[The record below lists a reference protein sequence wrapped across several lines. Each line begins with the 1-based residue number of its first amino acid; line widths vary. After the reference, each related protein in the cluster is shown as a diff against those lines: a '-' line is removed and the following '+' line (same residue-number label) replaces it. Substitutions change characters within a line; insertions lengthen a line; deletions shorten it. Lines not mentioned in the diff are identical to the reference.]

1 MVANEA
7 HVIKV
12 PNTDWVRRPSTILL
26 LHKLVPILMKQL
38 AALSIILITLGA
50 CDSETKL
57 NEQAFLDS
65 LNTAEATAPVISDE
79 VLESILQQIPS
90 PLEIAVLLKQSGTDY
105 DNSLLNSAGNTSL
118 YNNNFKKALN
128 LGVYGTD
135 LGYTNIYEKN
145 QDALSYLTAIKDLSE
160 GLSIGQ
166 FFNFGTIQ
174 RLATNSRNLDSLLL
188 ITTQNFN
195 NINAH
200 LQEQQRANLSVLLL
214 AGGWIEAVH
223 IICQVA
229 ERNPDNQELRERI
242 GEQKIIMENI
252 MLLLSF
258 YSDANPNMKKLAEQM
273 AVLQTKFE
281 DIEITH
287 TYAESTLEEVNG
299 IVTISNNSTS
309 SISITDENIRDI
321 SNTTASIRGYIIN

>member
-1 MVANEA
+1 MGPYTRMIHLSHQLVYNYM
-7 HVIKV
+7 K
-12 PNTDWVRRPSTILL
+12 RLL
-26 LHKLVPILMKQL
+26 
-38 AALSIILITLGA
+38 ALSIALTTVCA

-65 LNTAEATAPVISDE
+65 LNASQETEAVISKE

-90 PLEIAVLLKQSGTDY
+90 PLEIAVLLKESGTNY
-105 DNSLLNSAGNTSL
+105 DNSLLNSPDNISA

-128 LGVYGTD
+128 LGVFGTD

-145 QDALSYLTAIKDLSE
+145 QDALSYLTSIKELSE

-166 FFNFGTIQ
+166 FFNFGTIK

-214 AGGWIEAVH
+214 TGGWLEAVH

-229 ERNPDNQELRERI
+229 ERHPDNQELRERI

-258 YSDANPNMKKLAEQM
+258 YSNSNPNMKELGEKM
-273 AVLQTKFE
+273 KGLQDKFE
-281 DIEITH
+281 DIEITS
-287 TYAESTLEEVNG
+287 TYAESTLEEING
-299 IVTISNNSTS
+299 IVTISNKSTS

-321 SNTTASIRGYIIN
+321 ASTTASIRDYIIH

>member
-1 MVANEA
+1 
-7 HVIKV
+7 
-12 PNTDWVRRPSTILL
+12 
-26 LHKLVPILMKQL
+26 MKQL
-38 AALSIILITLGA
+38 TVLSIVLITLGA

-65 LNTAEATAPVISDE
+65 LNTAQAAQPVISDE

-105 DNSLLNSAGNTSL
+105 DQRLLNSVSNTSA
-118 YNNNFKKALN
+118 YNSNFKKALN

-214 AGGWIEAVH
+214 TGGWLEAVH

-258 YSDANPNMKKLAEQM
+258 YSDSNPNMKALAEQM
-273 AVLQTKFE
+273 AVLQSEFE
-281 DIEITH
+281 DIEITR
-287 TYAESTLEEVNG
+287 TYAESTLKEVNG

-309 SISITDENIRDI
+309 SISITDENIRNI
-321 SNTTASIRGYIIN
+321 SNTTASIREYIIN

>member
-1 MVANEA
+1 MKRLVALGIA
-7 HVIKV
+7 CLTV
-12 PNTDWVRRPSTILL
+12 
-26 LHKLVPILMKQL
+26 
-38 AALSIILITLGA
+38 GA
-50 CDSETKL
+50 CDSDDKR
-57 NEQAFLDS
+57 NEQALLDS
-65 LNTAEATAPVISDE
+65 LSAAQTTESVISEE

-90 PLEIAVLLKQSGTDY
+90 PLEIAVLLKQSGTNY
-105 DNSLLNSAGNTSL
+105 DNNLLNSADNISE
-118 YNNNFKKALN
+118 YNSNFKKALN

-135 LGYTNIYEKN
+135 LGYTNIYEQN
-145 QDALSYLTAIKDLSE
+145 QDALAYLTTIRDLSE
-160 GLSIGQ
+160 GLSIGR
-166 FFNFGTIQ
+166 FFNFGTIK

-200 LQEQQRANLSVLLL
+200 LQEQQRSNLSVLILT
-214 AGGWIEAVH
+214 GGWLEALH

-229 ERNPDNQELRERI
+229 EKNPANQELRERI

-258 YSDANPNMKKLAEQM
+258 YSESNPNIGELTEKMKL
-273 AVLQTKFE
+273 LQEKFE
-281 DIEITH
+281 DIQITS

-309 SISITDENIRDI
+309 SISITDENIREI
-321 SNTTASIRGYIIN
+321 AATTASIRDYIIN

>member
-1 MVANEA
+1 M
-7 HVIKV
+7 IYMK
-12 PNTDWVRRPSTILL
+12 RLL
-26 LHKLVPILMKQL
+26 
-38 AALSIILITLGA
+38 ALGIACMSVCA
-50 CDSETKL
+50 CDSDDKR
-57 NEQAFLDS
+57 NEQVLLDS
-65 LNTAEATAPVISDE
+65 LSATQKTEAVISED

-90 PLEIAVLLKQSGTDY
+90 PLEIAVLLKESGTNY
-105 DNSLLNSAGNTSL
+105 DNNFLNSTNNISD
-118 YNNNFKKALN
+118 YNSNFKKALN

-145 QDALSYLTAIKDLSE
+145 QDALAYLTSIRDLSD

-166 FFNFGTIQ
+166 FFNFGTIK

-200 LQEQQRANLSVLLL
+200 LQEQQRANLSVLILT
-214 AGGWIEAVH
+214 GGWLEALH
-223 IICQVA
+223 ILSQVA
-229 ERNPDNQELRERI
+229 EKNPSSQELRERI

-258 YSDANPNMKKLAEQM
+258 YSESNPNMKELADQM
-273 AVLQTKFE
+273 AILQEKFE
-281 DIEITH
+281 DIQITN
-287 TYAESTLEEVNG
+287 TYAESTLEEING

-309 SISITDENIRDI
+309 SISITDENIREI
-321 SNTTASIRGYIIN
+321 AATVASIRDYIIN

>member
-1 MVANEA
+1 MLNS
-7 HVIKV
+7 
-12 PNTDWVRRPSTILL
+12 NWVLYPGTILL
-26 LHKLVPILMKQL
+26 SHQLVPIYMKRL
-38 AALSIILITLGA
+38 TVLSIILITLGA

-65 LNTAEATAPVISDE
+65 LSTAQAPESVISEE

-90 PLEIAVLLKQSGTDY
+90 PLEIAVLLKQSGTSY
-105 DNSLLNSAGNTSL
+105 DNHLLNSASNISR
-118 YNNNFKKALN
+118 YNSNFKKALN

-195 NINAH
+195 NINTH

-214 AGGWIEAVH
+214 TGGWLEAVH

-229 ERNPDNQELRERI
+229 ERNPNNEELRERI

-258 YSDANPNMKKLAEQM
+258 YSDSNPNMKELADQM
-273 AVLQTKFE
+273 AELQSKFE
-281 DIEITH
+281 NIEITQ

-299 IVTISNNSTS
+299 IVTISNNSTT

-321 SNTTASIRGYIIN
+321 STTTASIREYIIN